1 MTKRLFLLVTII
13 SFSLLGASAL
23 SPQQKNDIIAKIN
36 KASAGISTMSG
47 NFTQTKNLSMLN
59 DKMVSQGSIYYQRS
73 DKLRWEYTSPYKY
86 LFVFNGTKVYVGNN
100 SRKDVIDT
108 NSNKVFKEIA
118 RIMMSTVTGTALS
131 NASDFTIGV
140 EVSGNQYLVTLVPKK
155 KEMKAMFSKVVL
167 SFNKSDMIVSEINI
181 IEKNGDKTNI
191 KFKNIAIN
199 KPLNASLFAI
209 PK

>member
-59 DKMVSQGSIYYQRS
+59 DKMVSQGNIYYQRS